1 MANLLPVVP
10 ASGLTAAGFKAANTP
25 ASTSVPSASTI
36 PGTQAIP
43 ASAGKAPAGTVPT
56 YGAAG
61 IFTGYAPAGGTTPTT
76 VGTPTNANPSGT
88 PKAPVPATTPVVPP
102 APAVPPVTTPPA
114 PVVPPA
120 TGTPT
125 TPPAPAGTVT
135 MQGNTQMVTGN
146 DGTARPAYNTYY
158 AYTDPTTGA
167 KTYTDF
173 SGNPVSDPT
182 QGGQNPNI
190 QILTATQ
197 QPVVGTTPSTT
208 PLAGSTGTGNATVD
222 AINAQIADETSSYNS
237 SLAKLNDQSDAAFN
251 QLQTSLAEYQNG
263 TLPLTPAQQQ
273 LLDAT
278 TAQNE
283 SLRQS
288 QVIANQ
294 TYQNGVLLNEYLT
307 GQAAP
312 GQINGIADLQA
323 AVSSGIQKLQDLD
336 SKAATTLATMQE
348 GFDTDNLKV
357 VQDAYTAF
365 GTYMTQKENNLKDIQ
380 SATVAAQQ
388 KIADQI
394 ITTTQNNI
402 DNIYKDNTL
411 DFQEKDAAA
420 KNALAQSQLDEK
432 TKDDISKNAIAEE
445 VAANG
450 RYEAV
455 AMPDGSEGI
464 FDKQTGG
471 FVGTTSSTL
480 PDGSPVVPGQTGNPL
495 LDNNTQTSST
505 GVAYIDGTNLT
516 GKQAQDAEYE
526 AAQYGIP
533 YLGKNQVIGIQAISE
548 FSNDLTAMM
557 TAGKGLFSSNGFSRP
572 LNALGHT
579 IEEYTQIGPGSPDVD
594 SFNNYNAA
602 AIKAIGALSAGATGT
617 RMNIKLIN
625 EMQSYLPSKNDTTD
639 VANAKSAVLMGMVH
653 ANESALVGQQ
663 AYDKQNPGQA
673 ATDLTNMASTNPT
686 MKTQIIALQNQ
697 GLSPDQVLQI
707 VLP

>member
-1 MANLLPVVP
+1 MANILPVVP
-10 ASGLTAAGFKAANTP
+10 ASGLTAAGFKTANQP
-25 ASTSVPSASTI
+25 APQ
-36 PGTQAIP
+36 TQPIP
-43 ASAGKAPAGTVPT
+43 ASAGQAPAGQVPT
-56 YGAAG
+56 YGAGG
-61 IFTGYAPAGGTTPTT
+61 IFTGYAPIGGQPTPA
-76 VGTPTNANPSGT
+76 TPTNSNPSAT
-88 PKAPVPATTPVVPP
+88 PKTVVPP
-102 APAVPPVTTPPA
+102 TQTTPSATPPA

-120 TGTPT
+120 TGTPA
-125 TPPAPAGTVT
+125 TPPAAPGTVT
-135 MQGNTQMVTGN
+135 MQGNTQMITGT

-158 AYTDPTTGA
+158 SYTDPATG
-167 KTYTDF
+167 TISYTNF
-173 SGNPVSDPT
+173 QGQSVNDPT
-182 QGGQNPNI
+182 NGGTNTSI
-190 QILTATQ
+190 QVLPSTQ
-197 QPVVGTTPSTT
+197 PPIAGQTPSTT
-208 PLAGSTGTGNATVD
+208 PVAGATGNSSLD
-222 AINAQIADETSSYNS
+222 AINAQIADETSSYNQA
-237 SLAKLNDQSDAAFN
+237 LGKLNDQSDTAYT
-251 QLQTSLAEYQNG
+251 QLETQISQIENG
-263 TLPLTPAQQQ
+263 TYPLTSAQ
-273 LLDAT
+273 
-278 TAQNE
+278 
-283 SLRQS
+283 QS
-288 QVIANQ
+288 QVDALNQQTQMLRQQQMVANS

-312 GQINGIADLQA
+312 GEITGIADLQA
-323 AVSSGIQKLQDLD
+323 AVSTGIQKIQDID
-336 SKAATTLATMQE
+336 TKAAEALATME
-348 GFDTDNLKV
+348 SGFESDNLKLV
-357 VQDAYTAF
+357 EQAYTDF
-365 GTYMTQKENNLKDIQ
+365 GTYQAQKEKALSDIQ
-380 SATVAAQQ
+380 TATVTAQQ
-388 KIADQI
+388 KLADQI

-432 TKDDISKNAIAEE
+432 TKDDISKNAIAAE

-480 PDGSPVVPGQTGNPL
+480 PDGSPVVPGQTGNPI

-557 TAGKGLFSSNGFSRP
+557 TAGKGLFSSNGVTRP
-572 LNALGHT
+572 FNALGHT

-673 ATDLTNMASTNPT
+673 ATDLTNIASTNPT
-686 MKTQIIALQNQ
+686 MKTQIIALKNQ